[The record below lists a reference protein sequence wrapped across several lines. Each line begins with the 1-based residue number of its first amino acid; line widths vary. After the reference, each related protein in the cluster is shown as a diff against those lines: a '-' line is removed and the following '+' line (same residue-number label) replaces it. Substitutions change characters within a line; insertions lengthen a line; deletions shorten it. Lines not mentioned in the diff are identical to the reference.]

1 MAQRE
6 LICNTYN
13 FDYVCLLSQ
22 PPVSCQIAPVIA
34 KRFGPFPPQDY
45 SVRNCSNK
53 GFFMTA
59 YVSRAGLQV
68 SPVLAE
74 FVENRAI
81 AGTGVGADRLWQG
94 LADILAQF
102 GPRNQALLAK
112 RDDIQAKLDDWHT
125 ANPGPI

>member
-1 MAQRE
+1 
-6 LICNTYN
+6 
-13 FDYVCLLSQ
+13 
-22 PPVSCQIAPVIA
+22 
-34 KRFGPFPPQDY
+34 
-45 SVRNCSNK
+45 
-53 GFFMTA
+53 MTA

-125 ANPGPI
+125 ANPGPISDMAAYQAFL